1 MNSFSVRTSERI
13 EALNITSK
21 VEELIQAKKSGIIF
35 LYVPHTTAGIFINES
50 ADPDVAF
57 DINKKLSSLVPE
69 GAGYRH
75 FEGNS
80 DSHIKSVIVGNE
92 VFVFFEDGKLILGR
106 WGGIFFA
113 EFDGPRQR
121 ILYYKVLENF

>member
-1 MNSFSVRTSERI
+1 MVKTSKRI
-13 EALNITSK
+13 EAVNITLR
-21 VEELIQAKKSGIIF
+21 VEELVRSKKKGIIF
-35 LYVPHTTAGIFINES
+35 LYVPHTTAGVFINES
-50 ADPDVAF
+50 ADPDVAI
-57 DINKKLSSLVPE
+57 DINEKLSSLIPY

-92 VFVFFEDGKLILGR
+92 VFVFFENGKLILGR

-121 ILYYKVLENF
+121 NLYYNVLENF